1 MHHSRNRILTAMLTC
16 WYVDII
22 MLICWHHNVAILTSL
37 CWDVDKWQVI
47 TNAEARGPCQDP
59 VCRDLHHHEHWD
71 YDPVLQ
77 PPEVILWGLAQHC
90 LANVSTN
97 AQCMLQTPV
106 LSYLDAHVARVDAHH
121 KTDEE
126 ITTIASHQAEQ
137 HQAQQT
143 WDGSRVTQCCPTVWP
158 QTCYTIR
165 WDLHLMKLSWDGSLV
180 SLVSTITLWAIFR

>member
-1 MHHSRNRILTAMLTC
+1 MLRC
-16 WYVDII
+16 
-22 MLICWHHNVAILTSL
+22 
-37 CWDVDKWQVI
+37 WQV
-47 TNAEARGPCQDP
+47 TSHYQCWSQGPMP
-59 VCRDLHHHEHWD
+59 G
-71 YDPVLQ
+71 PSLQ
-77 PPEVILWGLAQHC
+77 GSAPPWTLRLWS
-90 LANVSTN
+90 STSATWGHPLGSCSTLPGKCVN
-97 AQCMLQTPV
+97 KWTMLQTPV

-126 ITTIASHQAEQ
+126 VTAIACHQAEQ

-143 WDGSRVTQCCPTVWP
+143 WDGSRVTQYCTTVWP